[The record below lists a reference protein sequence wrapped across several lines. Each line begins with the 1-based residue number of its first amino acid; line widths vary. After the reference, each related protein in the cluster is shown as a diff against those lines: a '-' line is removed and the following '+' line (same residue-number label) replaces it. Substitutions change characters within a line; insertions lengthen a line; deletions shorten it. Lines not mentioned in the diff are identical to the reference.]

1 MKYLAYISN
10 LFSLKG
16 SDLIFHR
23 ALCDKLPSKYR
34 DQDISFLITAAS
46 SKIEAHSLS
55 FPAACF
61 SIFSYLQGDSQSAQS
76 SRASRVP
83 CGFTDKTR
91 PPHHSTASQLPPPF
105 SHTYIPGTCLVE
117 LPKNLRE
124 VTVTFFANQT
134 TCHLSSLLTSVP
146 ILRLFNL
153 FTHPFRLWT

>member
-46 SKIEAHSLS
+46 SKIEAQSLS

-61 SIFSYLQGDSQSAQS
+61 SIQFSHIYKGTHSQSF
-76 SRASRVP
+76 RACRVP

-105 SHTYIPGTCLVE
+105 SHTYIPGTCAVE

-124 VTVTFFANQT
+124 VTVTFYANQT
-134 TCHLSSLLTSVP
+134 TCHSCSLLTSVP
-146 ILRLFNL
+146 ILRLLNV
-153 FTHPFRLWT
+153 FTHPI

>member
-1 MKYLAYISN
+1 MLLNPTKTFFLKYLAYISN

-61 SIFSYLQGDSQSAQS
+61 SIFSYLQGDSQSVVSGVSRPLWLYGQNPTTTPQHSFTATTTLLS
-76 SRASRVP
+76 HLHSRYLCSRAAKKPSRS
-83 CGFTDKTR
+83 
-91 PPHHSTASQLPPPF
+91 HS
-105 SHTYIPGTCLVE
+105 
-117 LPKNLRE
+117 NLL
-124 VTVTFFANQT
+124 
-134 TCHLSSLLTSVP
+134 C
-146 ILRLFNL
+146 
-153 FTHPFRLWT
+153 